1 MINFCFMVFKIFII
15 PKAKL
20 FELGLGLGLGL
31 EGPSL
36 GLGFGL

>member
-1 MINFCFMVFKIFII
+1 MAFKIFII

-20 FELGLGLGLGL
+20 FELSLGLGVGL